1 MAIPRWCNDTIIRIR
16 PGTKTERGSEI
27 PDWDDPDTLVING
40 CSVQPAST
48 SLTQDGRIEGVAD
61 GLTVYA
67 PAGADVQAGDRVE
80 YAGNVYTINGD
91 VLSWPSAS
99 GTLDHLHLNLMRWR
113 G

>member
-1 MAIPRWCNDTIIRIR
+1 MALSFWRQSITRIR
-16 PGTKTERGSEI
+16 PGTKTERGSEV
-27 PDWDDPDTLVING
+27 PDWDDLDTLVING

-48 SLTQDGRIEGVAD
+48 ALTQDGRVEGITD

-67 PAGADVQAGDRVE
+67 PAGADVHVGDRVE

-99 GTLDHLHLNLMRWR
+99 GTLDHLYLNLVRWR

>member
-1 MAIPRWCNDTIIRIR
+1 MALSFWRQSITRIR
-16 PGTKTERGSEI
+16 PGTKTERGSEV

-48 SLTQDGRIEGVAD
+48 ALTQDGRVEGITD

-67 PAGADVQAGDRVE
+67 PAGADVHAGDRVE

-99 GTLDHLHLNLMRWR
+99 GTLDHLHLNLVRWR

>member
-1 MAIPRWCNDTIIRIR
+1 MALSFWRQSITRIR
-16 PGTKTERGSEI
+16 PGTKTERGSEV
-27 PDWDDPDTLVING
+27 PDWDDLDTLVING

-48 SLTQDGRIEGVAD
+48 ALTQDGRVEGITD

-67 PAGADVQAGDRVE
+67 PAGADVHAGDRVE

-99 GTLDHLHLNLMRWR
+99 GTLDHLHLNLVRWR